1 MAPFRLFWAARNE
14 AVAQGLTDN
23 GGAIHSCTR
32 IADIIASQHVYAAQP
47 TFGTALKGYEHHPH
61 ISEAAYAARAAA
73 QAAGLPPAKVAAM
86 VEVEHILPQRAMTL
100 HLGSMVDAG
109 ASDDEILAWLADN
122 YRLVLLTPDERR
134 QVDSVNRS
142 RICAERLAGIKMR
155 GCA

>member
-1 MAPFRLFWAARNE
+1 
-14 AVAQGLTDN
+14 
-23 GGAIHSCTR
+23 
-32 IADIIASQHVYAAQP
+32 
-47 TFGTALKGYEHHPH
+47 
-61 ISEAAYAARAAA
+61 
-73 QAAGLPPAKVAAM
+73 M

-134 QVDSVNRS
+134 QVESVTRS

-155 GCA
+155 GQA